1 MQTSKNEWNLRLGL
15 SHTGIPNHKLYVI
28 KVIDDDGFMNMQ
40 YFEYDNA
47 VDAVNA
53 YNKFVDIGT
62 AEERRLVF
70 LIEANETVHK
80 KEFHR
85 GIHPAT
91 L

>member
-1 MQTSKNEWNLRLGL
+1 MKPDNKITL
-15 SHTGIPNHKLYVI
+15 SHRGIPDYKLYVI
-28 KVIDDDGFMNMQ
+28 KVIEDDGFMNMQ

-62 AEERRLVF
+62 AKEIRRVF

-80 KEFHR
+80 KEFYR
-85 GIHPAT
+85 GNVQQTA